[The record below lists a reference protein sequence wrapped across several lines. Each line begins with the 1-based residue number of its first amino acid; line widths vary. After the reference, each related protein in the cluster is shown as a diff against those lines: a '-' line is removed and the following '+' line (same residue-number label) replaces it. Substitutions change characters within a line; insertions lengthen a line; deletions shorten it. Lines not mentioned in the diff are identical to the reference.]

1 MRVAWSALGFC
12 AMALPPSRASAP
24 AQTVARTAR
33 ATRFGVADVR
43 RAICVIDFSIPFF
56 INTSTRCEFGFSLVA
71 DTTQRMWPPVMSHP
85 NDVGISRQYR
95 PSIPDL
101 YPHLDFLTVW
111 RCVHRETDTEKF
123 FCECVNS
130 MRMNIE
136 RRCVDATD

>member
-1 MRVAWSALGFC
+1 MRLTHFFIDRPRFAVVLSAFVTLLGLGALAVLPVAQYPEVV
-12 AMALPPSRASAP
+12 PPTVQVTTSYPGAS

-101 YPHLDFLTVW
+101 YPDLDFRTV
-111 RCVHRETDTEKF
+111 
-123 FCECVNS
+123 
-130 MRMNIE
+130 
-136 RRCVDATD
+136 